1 MFMLAKRYNAVVS
14 PAGWWLSEK
23 YDGWRVMW
31 TGSELVTRDGNTL
44 PAPAAWRAALPAHA
58 LDGELWL
65 ERGRFNEM
73 QRSVK
78 CSDWSELRLMVFDA
92 PSAPGRFEERT
103 AFLRSVSLPAFASVA
118 PQAVCRGLEHL
129 LELFSS
135 ITKEG
140 GEGVMLRA
148 AGSCYDRFRSPRLL
162 KLKPA
167 GVD

>member
-1 MFMLAKRYNAVVS
+1 MFLLAERYSTGFS
-14 PAGWWLSEK
+14 PVGWWLSEK

-58 LDGELWL
+58 LDGELYL
-65 ERGRFNEM
+65 GRGRFNQV
-73 QRSVK
+73 QRAVK
-78 CSDWSELRLMVFDA
+78 CTDWSELRLMVFDA
-92 PSAPGRFEERT
+92 PDAPGRFEERQ
-103 AFLRSVSLPAFASVA
+103 AFLQSVALPAFASVV

-129 LELFSS
+129 REFFTS
-135 ITKEG
+135 ITQHG

-148 AGSCYDRFRSPRLL
+148 SGSAYDRFRSGALL
-162 KLKPA
+162 KMKQA